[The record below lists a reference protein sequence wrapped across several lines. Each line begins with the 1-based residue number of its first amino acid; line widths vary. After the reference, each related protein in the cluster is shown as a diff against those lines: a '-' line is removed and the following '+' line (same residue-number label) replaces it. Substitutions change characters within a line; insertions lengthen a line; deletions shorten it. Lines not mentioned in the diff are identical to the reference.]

1 MKTLKEHIFVFN
13 LIMPNIDRSSEKND
27 SIVVE
32 ITTGKNERVE
42 RDITANHFAVVLK
55 KALLGFT
62 PQGILRRKN
71 KEKVIIRLMR
81 TARGELGINFHDVK
95 ILKLRLFN
103 TIKLNGELSEVRIIP
118 KQQKTGLQ
126 KYFSFFNYILKK
138 NERSSLKN

>member
-1 MKTLKEHIFVFN
+1 MKTPKEHIFVFN

-71 KEKVIIRLMR
+71 KEKVVIQLMKK
-81 TARGELGINFHDVK
+81 AWGELGINFHDVR
-95 ILKLRLFN
+95 ILKLILSN
-103 TIKLNGELSEVRIIP
+103 SIKLNGELNKVRVVP
-118 KQQKTGLQ
+118 KHQKTLQ
-126 KYFSFFNYILKK
+126 KYFSFLTLF
-138 NERSSLKN
+138 